1 MFSFFKKKEPS
12 EEDLELE
19 ALRQRLKQLDAKTSR
34 IGSAFGLLH
43 ERLDE
48 VNTDMCNGNGSI
60 PNGEMPNEDS
70 VANKVQ
76 AARKSV
82 MFMREN
88 AGKLVQV
95 K

>member
-34 IGSAFGLLH
+34 IGSAFGLLR

-48 VNTDMCNGNGSI
+48 VNTGMCNGSI